1 MKNKDKIKQDFNLNI
16 DSQKEFEKINGKM
29 ELVDDSICLMGK
41 FSKLKKSMILT
52 CSVLGALLVGS
63 IGWCI
68 IDNAY
73 KEKYKQQKIQL
84 FSDSLL
90 HANEY
95 FEINGIVDNTC
106 LLTYFINNETLV
118 NIYDVNKTFVGQ
130 VYSNLE
136 KTGYKLVYSLDN
148 DDITISLNSSN
159 TIWEFGDIKDK
170 YIDITLYKND
180 QFIDNFSFKM

>member
-63 IGWCI
+63 VGYCVV
-68 IDNAY
+68 NNVFV
-73 KEKYKQQKIQL
+73 KKYDQIQSQL
-84 FSDSLL
+84 FSNSLFV
-90 HANEY
+90 ANEY
-95 FEINGIVDNTC
+95 FEMHDISDNTC

-170 YIDITLYKND
+170 DIDITMYKND
-180 QFIDNFSFKM
+180 QLIDNFSFKI

>member
-63 IGWCI
+63 VGYYLIE
-68 IDNAY
+68 NAY
-73 KEKYKQQKIQL
+73 DKVNKPQIHLY
-84 FSDSLL
+84 SDSLFA
-90 HANEY
+90 ANEY
-95 FEINGIVDNTC
+95 FEMHDISDNTC

-170 YIDITLYKND
+170 DIDITMYKND
-180 QFIDNFSFKM
+180 QLIDNFSFKI

>member
-73 KEKYKQQKIQL
+73 EEKLEQQKIQL

-95 FEINGIVDNTC
+95 FEINGIIDNTC
-106 LLTYFINNETLV
+106 LLTYFIDNETII
-118 NIYDVNKTFVGQ
+118 NIYDVNRSFIGQLFSSVEMVGYTMK
-130 VYSNLE
+130 YSFDNVN
-136 KTGYKLVYSLDN
+136 KLIVLYD
-148 DDITISLNSSN
+148 TN

-170 YIDITLYKND
+170 DIDITLYKNNLIVD
-180 QFIDNFSFKM
+180 TFSFKI